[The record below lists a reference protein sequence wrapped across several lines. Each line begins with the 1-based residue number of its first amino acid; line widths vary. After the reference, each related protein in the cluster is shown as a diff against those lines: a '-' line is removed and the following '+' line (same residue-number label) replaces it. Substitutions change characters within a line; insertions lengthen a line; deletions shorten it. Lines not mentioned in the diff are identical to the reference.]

1 MKYVTLIHSNPQ
13 PWGHPTADHVAE
25 HRALPPE
32 QRDELNRAF
41 EELFAERQETGER
54 VGGEALGDPRTARV
68 FSGPG
73 RPSSCVR

>member
-1 MKYVTLIHSNPQ
+1 VKYVTLIHSNPQ

-41 EELFAERQETGER
+41 EELFAELQETGEL
-54 VGGEALGDPRTARV
+54 VGGEALGDPRTARL

-73 RPSSCVR
+73 IPSSCVR